1 MKRCH
6 AVTAGGYLIDYDADE
21 NEELTASFHIS
32 VEDSD
37 DREQKWDVILMADP
51 FERQPSGTPDETESV
66 PRQPDALP
74 KYRLNV
80 LPAGQVDGGELGRY
94 YLVIG
99 RLRRNG
105 NRCEVDGNFIPPC
118 SSMSSHPDLKGYY
131 AKFGQLI
138 DSIEKASID
147 ILAK

>member
-1 MKRCH
+1 MPCCYCW
-6 AVTAGGYLIDYDADE
+6 GYLIDYDADE

-80 LPAGQVDGGELGRY
+80 LPAGQVDGGNWE
-94 YLVIG
+94 
-99 RLRRNG
+99 
-105 NRCEVDGNFIPPC
+105 
-118 SSMSSHPDLKGYY
+118 
-131 AKFGQLI
+131 
-138 DSIEKASID
+138 D
-147 ILAK
+147 IIL